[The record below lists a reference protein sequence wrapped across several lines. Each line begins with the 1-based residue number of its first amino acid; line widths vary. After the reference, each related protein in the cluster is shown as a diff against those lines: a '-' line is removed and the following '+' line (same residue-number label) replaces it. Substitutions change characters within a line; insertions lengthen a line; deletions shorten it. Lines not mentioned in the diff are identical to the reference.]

1 MKVNQIL
8 KFIEARHLVG
18 TSKKTGNPYDLV
30 TLTFMDDDF
39 NKIQMTAGTEL
50 VSITGEAHA
59 PLTEDNRGK
68 DMDVTFDLTP
78 DRSGYGLTAIARE
91 IQGF

>member
-1 MKVNQIL
+1 MKVNEVL

-18 TSKKTGNPYDLV
+18 VSKKTGNSYDLV

-50 VSITGEAHA
+50 VSITGEAHP
-59 PLTEDNRGK
+59 PLIKENRGK
-68 DMDVTFDLTP
+68 DLDVRFDLLP

-91 IQGF
+91 VEEA